1 MCTFV
6 RVIFSNVLLLAVS
19 FLWCSGLAFAKLNL
33 RGIKSPFPQNVKQV
47 PGLEYHGME
56 QGVDAITNSPQLIHS
71 ATLHFQKDYNKTIS
85 VPISIT
91 RSLADVVNPENISSE
106 VEAALFTTLDTLS
119 KYRDPL
125 TTTLLLTNWTH
136 YASVEESVKA
146 ELHQKRYD
154 SPVNYEFFYKDLAS
168 YHRTVLDTLIV
179 NDEFRT
185 EFGNEVLIK
194 RALQHPDKSFAR
206 FRDLLD
212 AQVVP
217 IKDTLLGYVRM
228 KWKTRLLHRKFSK
241 LPRSMQ
247 NDLDNVLSLPQGK
260 DMIDAILRHAY
271 LRASYTAIHSTI
283 AEKLPHL
290 QQPSGMTAEELKKF
304 AELDQRLWSELY
316 ILQKSIAETGA
327 TIVVE

>member
-1 MCTFV
+1 MCAFI

-19 FLWCSGLAFAKLNL
+19 VFCCSGLAFAKTAL
-33 RGIKSPFPQNVKQV
+33 RGIKLPFPQNVKQV

-56 QGVDAITNSPQLIHS
+56 RSVDTITNSPQLIHS
-71 ATLHFQKDYNKTIS
+71 ATLHFQKDYNKIIS
-85 VPISIT
+85 VPFTIT

-125 TTTLLLTNWTH
+125 TTTLLLTRWTH
-136 YASVEESVKA
+136 YASVEESIRA

-168 YHRTVLDTLIV
+168 YHETVLDTLIV
-179 NDEFRT
+179 DDEFRT

-194 RALQHPDKSFAR
+194 RAMQHPDKSLAR
-206 FRDLLD
+206 FRNLLD

-228 KWKTRLLHRKFSK
+228 KWKTYLIHRKFSK

-247 NDLDNVLSLPQGK
+247 DDLDNVLNLPQGK

-271 LRASYTAIHSTI
+271 LRKSYTAIHSTI

-290 QQPSGMTAEELKKF
+290 QQPSGITAEELKKF
-304 AELDQRLWSELY
+304 AELDQQLWSELY
-316 ILQKSIAETGA
+316 IFQKSIAENGA